1 MMFAQDEAIALQR
14 VGRVGQF
21 KRLACSGILRRG
33 HLVLATAQALGGPS
47 LAHER
52 KGLRHDERKILAE
65 KRVHLARSRNRRI
78 LADADQADAPARVMP
93 PPLDPPAADTPPFP
107 ITGGTEVAPAPRH
120 PARPAPQPHY
130 TGRTPIRA
138 QT

>member
-78 LADADQADAPARVMP
+78 LADAEQADEPARVMRP
-93 PPLDPPAADTPPFP
+93 HHDRPAAEDHRSDEQTHELQTL
-107 ITGGTEVAPAPRH
+107 IRISYAGLCLTKKK
-120 PARPAPQPHY
+120 QPK
-130 TGRTPIRA
+130 
-138 QT
+138 